1 MRVRF
6 SLLFLAFA
14 LAPVVILAQTAERP
28 FMAGLSANF
37 FDYQGPMTGD
47 YAQLATYDPGIA
59 FGGYGYINNSLNYSL
74 NTTFAP
80 EVIYPT
86 SENNFISTSMLD
98 VKGMLRWT
106 ILHPEK
112 FFVPYIGTGFGL
124 NTASNNV
131 RLYVP
136 AAVGMRLRFTENFGL
151 QLESTWQQSL
161 RSGDFQPVS
170 HMVGFVFALPATRK
184 PEPKPIREEEPK
196 NTIADLS
203 DRDFD
208 GVPDRDDQC
217 PDEKGLHMYLGCPE
231 PETEDTPGSGA
242 PAAVVDVPEVT
253 QPEEV
258 YSPVG
263 EVTNVDPYDTEG
275 DFAQGASSGQSV
287 SNNSGA
293 SVESTARVP
302 ASALAALNMELQNV
316 YFDNASYEL
325 NAEAISILDR
335 AAELMRENPSL
346 DLQVMGHTDE
356 SGGERNNIVLSI
368 QRAYKVKYYLV
379 YERNIPMSRISSDGY
394 SSVEPVGSNAT
405 EEGRS
410 LNRRVELQLTNKQK
424 AATGTSV
431 RGDR

>member
-1 MRVRF
+1 MRVRL

-14 LAPVVILAQTAERP
+14 LTPVLMLAQTAERP

-47 YAQLATYDPGIA
+47 YAQFQTFDPGISFA
-59 FGGYGYINNSLNYSL
+59 GYGYINNSLNYSL
-74 NTTFAP
+74 STTFAP

-86 SENNFISTSMLD
+86 SENNFVSTSMLD

-106 ILHPEK
+106 ILNPEK

-124 NTASNNV
+124 NTASNNL

-136 AAVGMRLRFTENFGL
+136 ASLGMRLRFTENFGL

-161 RSGDFQPVS
+161 KAGHFQPVS

-184 PEPKPIREEEPK
+184 PDKKPIETEPDK
-196 NTIADLS
+196 NSIADLP

-231 PETEDTPGSGA
+231 PETEEAPVQGN
-242 PAAVVDVPEVT
+242 PAAVSQEPVIAQSQSEIVSGPVIQQEEIQSGNNGFLTPAEEPGISTESFAMVP
-253 QPEEV
+253 
-258 YSPVG
+258 
-263 EVTNVDPYDTEG
+263 
-275 DFAQGASSGQSV
+275 SS
-287 SNNSGA
+287 
-293 SVESTARVP
+293 E
-302 ASALAALNMELQNV
+302 LAALNMELQNV

-325 NAEAISILDR
+325 NAEAMSVLDR
-335 AAELMRENPSL
+335 AAKLMRDNPSL

-379 YERNIPMSRISSDGY
+379 YEKRIPMSRISSDGY
-394 SSVEPVGSNAT
+394 SSVEPAGTNAT
-405 EEGRS
+405 EEGRA

>member
-1 MRVRF
+1 MRVRL

-14 LAPVVILAQTAERP
+14 LTPVLMLAQTAERP

-47 YAQLATYDPGIA
+47 FAQFQTYDPGIA
-59 FGGYGYINNSLNYSL
+59 FAGYGYINNSLNYSL

-106 ILHPEK
+106 ILNPEK

-124 NTASNNV
+124 NTASNNL
-131 RLYVP
+131 RLYIP
-136 AAVGMRLRFTENFGL
+136 ASLGMRLRFTENFGL

-161 RSGDFQPVS
+161 KAGQFQPVS

-184 PEPKPIREEEPK
+184 PVRPPVKDEPT
-196 NTIADLS
+196 NNSIADLP

-231 PETEDTPGSGA
+231 PETEEATDNGNPAAIAQDPVISQQPVVSGAIIDQEEPQEIGGSGFIS
-242 PAAVVDVPEVT
+242 PA
-253 QPEEV
+253 
-258 YSPVG
+258 
-263 EVTNVDPYDTEG
+263 
-275 DFAQGASSGQSV
+275 
-287 SNNSGA
+287 
-293 SVESTARVP
+293 VESSSQTENATMVP
-302 ASALAALNMELQNV
+302 ASALAELNMLLQNV

-325 NAEAISILDR
+325 NAEAMSVLDR
-335 AAELMRENPSL
+335 AAKLLRDNPSL

-379 YERNIPMSRISSDGY
+379 YEKHIPMARISSDGY
-394 SSVEPVGSNAT
+394 SSVEPAGTNAT
-405 EEGRS
+405 EEGRAM
-410 LNRRVELQLTNKQK
+410 NRRVELQLTNKQK
-424 AATGTSV
+424 SSTGTSV

>member
-1 MRVRF
+1 MRVRL

-14 LAPVVILAQTAERP
+14 LTPVLMLAQTAERP

-47 YAQLATYDPGIA
+47 FAQFQTYDPGIA
-59 FGGYGYINNSLNYSL
+59 FAGYGYINNSLNYSL

-106 ILHPEK
+106 ILNPEK

-124 NTASNNV
+124 NTASNNL
-131 RLYVP
+131 RLYIP
-136 AAVGMRLRFTENFGL
+136 ASLGMRLRFTENFGL

-161 RSGDFQPVS
+161 KAGQFQPVS

-184 PEPKPIREEEPK
+184 PTPKEREEAPVK
-196 NTIADLS
+196 NTIADLP

-231 PETEDTPGSGA
+231 PETEDPVDTGN
-242 PAAVVDVPEVT
+242 PAAVVTNDPVIT
-253 QPEEV
+253 QPAQTTPSSAVIDQNESPQIDNGFITSEV
-258 YSPVG
+258 EPNNQVG
-263 EVTNVDPYDTEG
+263 
-275 DFAQGASSGQSV
+275 
-287 SNNSGA
+287 
-293 SVESTARVP
+293 STARVP
-302 ASALAALNMELQNV
+302 ASELAALNMELQNV

-325 NAEAISILDR
+325 NAEAMSVLDR
-335 AAELMRENPSL
+335 AAKLMRDNPGL

-379 YERNIPMSRISSDGY
+379 YEKRIPMARISSDGY
-394 SSVEPVGSNAT
+394 SSVEPAGSNAT
-405 EEGRS
+405 EEGRA

>member
-14 LAPVVILAQTAERP
+14 LSPVVMLAQTAERP

-47 YAQLATYDPGIA
+47 YSQLQSYDPGIA
-59 FGGYGYINNSLNYSL
+59 FAGYGYINNSLNYSL
-74 NTTFAP
+74 STTFAP

-106 ILHPEK
+106 ILNPEK

-124 NTASNNV
+124 NTASNNL
-131 RLYVP
+131 RLYIP
-136 AAVGMRLRFTENFGL
+136 ASLGMRLRFTENFGL

-161 RSGDFQPVS
+161 KAGDFQPVS
-170 HMVGFVFALPATRK
+170 HMVGFVFSLPATRK
-184 PEPKPIREEEPK
+184 PIPKRREEAPAK
-196 NTIADLS
+196 NSVADLP
-203 DRDFD
+203 DRDLD

-231 PETEDTPGSGA
+231 PETEDNTDTGS
-242 PAAVVDVPEVT
+242 PAVVAQEPVIT
-253 QPEEV
+253 QQPAV
-258 YSPVG
+258 VSGTPVV
-263 EVTNVDPYDTEG
+263 EQQQP
-275 DFAQGASSGQSV
+275 QPV
-287 SNNSGA
+287 SNGFLSP
-293 SVESTARVP
+293 SEESRLPTESTAMVP

-325 NAEAISILDR
+325 TSEAKSVLDR
-335 AAELMRENPSL
+335 AAKLLRDNPGL
-346 DLQVMGHTDE
+346 ELQVMGHTDE
-356 SGGERNNIVLSI
+356 SGNERNNIVLSI

-379 YERNIPMSRISSDGY
+379 YDKQIPMARISSDGY
-394 SSVEPVGSNAT
+394 SSVEPAGSNTT
-405 EEGRS
+405 EQGRS
-410 LNRRVELQLTNKQK
+410 LNRRVELQLTNVQTSS
-424 AATGTSV
+424 TGTSV